1 VSSGFEKRRTA
12 RSAGRRWLIAAL
24 VAVLAAGGVAAW
36 VALAAGTPPPA
47 PTITAKPTNPTNST
61 SASFTYTDTQ
71 TVTSY
76 QCSLDG
82 AAFAD
87 CGTTQTS
94 TKSYSNLAAGSHT
107 FQVRAFVKQGNLT
120 GPATSYTWVIDTTPP
135 TVTSVSRVGGA
146 STNASSVQWTVNFSE
161 PVTGVDATDFALVKS
176 GVSGAST
183 AVTLT
188 GTGASYTATLA
199 STGTGDGSI
208 GLNLIDD
215 DSIVDAATNKLGGTG
230 TTGTTNGGFTGQVF
244 TIDRTPPA
252 SAPTITAGPSG
263 LVNSSTA
270 TFSFSSTEA
279 GVTSF
284 RCQIDAGPVQSC
296 SSPASFS
303 GLADGSRTFKV
314 SAADAAGNVGPAAT
328 RTWTIDTVP
337 PPAPVLGTKPDD
349 PNGDG
354 IANFDW
360 TDSESPVTYKCSL
373 ENGPFVACTGGTSA
387 TSARYVV
394 DVSNDGTHQFAV
406 RAFDAAGN
414 FSTTS
419 YSWKVLHAVNVVVD
433 GNADGLLYPAGPV
446 RTLVL
451 VLHNPNNFPVT
462 INLITVTVS
471 SSPSGCAAGPVGANP
486 ANIVLTQSNIDGSG
500 AQTVTV
506 PANTNLTLPAVN
518 RPTIQL
524 LDTGLNQQAC
534 KNGSFTF
541 SYVAKGS
548 K

>member
-1 VSSGFEKRRTA
+1 
-12 RSAGRRWLIAAL
+12 
-24 VAVLAAGGVAAW
+24 

-47 PTITAKPTNPTNST
+47 PTITAKPVNPTNST

-230 TTGTTNGGFTGQVF
+230 TTGTTNGSFTGQVF
-244 TIDRTPPA
+244 TIDRTPPT

-270 TFSFSSTEA
+270 TFSFSST
-279 GVTSF
+279 
-284 RCQIDAGPVQSC
+284 
-296 SSPASFS
+296 
-303 GLADGSRTFKV
+303 
-314 SAADAAGNVGPAAT
+314 
-328 RTWTIDTVP
+328 
-337 PPAPVLGTKPDD
+337 
-349 PNGDG
+349 
-354 IANFDW
+354 
-360 TDSESPVTYKCSL
+360 
-373 ENGPFVACTGGTSA
+373 
-387 TSARYVV
+387 
-394 DVSNDGTHQFAV
+394 
-406 RAFDAAGN
+406 
-414 FSTTS
+414 
-419 YSWKVLHAVNVVVD
+419 
-433 GNADGLLYPAGPV
+433 
-446 RTLVL
+446 
-451 VLHNPNNFPVT
+451 
-462 INLITVTVS
+462 
-471 SSPSGCAAGPVGANP
+471 
-486 ANIVLTQSNIDGSG
+486 
-500 AQTVTV
+500 
-506 PANTNLTLPAVN
+506 
-518 RPTIQL
+518 
-524 LDTGLNQQAC
+524 
-534 KNGSFTF
+534 
-541 SYVAKGS
+541 
-548 K
+548 